1 MTEHHWSAKP
11 TLTLAI
17 TLSND
22 LVIAVAIVKSG
33 YKAWSLKHPLYCLSN
48 QYKRNTRRRGKEKE
62 RKTLFKSYIS
72 KPFFILVSHGH
83 RGWFGLARDYPN
95 CLWAKSGLYPGQVS
109 SLSHLHSYSDLRPIQ
124 NSKFTSCASLWT
136 LRGSWTTL
144 EETHWTQ
151 EERVNSTHLFNFRLE
166 K

>member
-1 MTEHHWSAKP
+1 MIW
-11 TLTLAI
+11 LLRWQ
-17 TLSND
+17 LSNPAIKPEAWSILSTV
-22 LVIAVAIVKSG
+22 LVISIKETLEEG
-33 YKAWSLKHPLYCLSN
+33 E
-48 QYKRNTRRRGKEKE
+48 KRKKEKLCSN
-62 RKTLFKSYIS
+62 RTFPNLFL
-72 KPFFILVSHGH
+72 F
-83 RGWFGLARDYPN
+83 WFLMVTGVGLARDYPN